1 MPFCGESGQERSA
14 IEPEVLPLN
23 FQTLQLICKEA
34 GILSEFQAIM
44 ADSDKYDFR
53 AVFTAVVHL
62 IEQQTDMGKE
72 VIEKG
77 LRENYDLY
85 LDEDEPVGP
94 KHRLW

>member
-1 MPFCGESGQERSA
+1 MPFRGEPGLENSA
-14 IEPEVLPLN
+14 LDIEALPLN
-23 FQTLQLICKEA
+23 FQTLQLVCKEA

-72 VIEKG
+72 VVEKG

-85 LDEDEPVGP
+85 IDEDEPVGP
-94 KHRLW
+94 DHRLW